1 MYANIIVDISHEQ
14 LDKTFQYL
22 IPSELEDQIQV
33 GMQVN
38 VPFGKGNRMLT
49 GYIVE
54 MTNIPE
60 FDVTK
65 IKPITSAVEG
75 KVKVEG
81 RLIQLASWIRQNYGS
96 TMNQALKT
104 VIPIKESVKQKE
116 KKAVKL
122 VIPIEKAKEYLA
134 EFRRKH
140 NGARVRF
147 MESLIEDEII
157 EYGLVTG
164 KLSIASQTIKS
175 FESMGI
181 IEITIEEYYRNPI
194 KIKPKDEIRNVLN
207 KTQKY
212 ITDSIKKDYD
222 DGIRETYLI
231 HGITGSGKTEVY
243 MELIEHVIKQGK
255 QVIMLIP
262 EISLTYQTVIRFYRR
277 FGDRVSIMNSRLSKG
292 ERYDQF
298 TRALKGDIDIMI
310 GPRSALFTPFENIGL
325 IVIDEEHEGAY
336 KSENAPKYH
345 ARETAIEIARMNQ
358 ASVILG
364 SATPSLEAYNNA
376 LTGKFKLY
384 TLDERAKDS
393 KLPSVYVVDL
403 REELK
408 EGNRSIFSTKLQELM
423 TDRLEKKQQIMLF
436 LNKRGYAGFISCR
449 ACGHVMKCPHCD
461 ISLTSHNN
469 GKLVCHFCGFE
480 QPMVKACPKCGSK
493 YISGF
498 RAGTQQVE
506 ESVMKMYPQAK
517 VLRMDMDTTSKK
529 GGHEKILSAFFNQE
543 ADILIGTQMIVKGHD
558 FPNVT
563 LVGILAADMS
573 LYASDYRAAERTF
586 QLLTQAA
593 GRSGRG
599 AIAGEVII
607 QTYTPEHYS
616 IITAQSQDYKA
627 FYEQE
632 IMYRTL
638 LNYPPVCNML
648 LVKLSSKDEK
658 ALEIA
663 TSTMKIGDNIK
674 PKSGD
679 TMQGGSEGDS
689 ESKTEVGKM
698 ETDKTKVGNAEMHKI
713 EAADN
718 IQVIGPVNATLY
730 KANDIYNKVIYI
742 KAKSYQLLTQYKDAI
757 EEFAK
762 DNVDFRKISVQFD
775 FNPMNM

>member
-104 VIPIKESVKQKE
+104 VIPIKESVKQ
-116 KKAVKL
+116 
-122 VIPIEKAKEYLA
+122 KAKEYLA

-689 ESKTEVGKM
+689 ESKTEVGKT

>member
-1 MYANIIVDISHEQ
+1 
-14 LDKTFQYL
+14 
-22 IPSELEDQIQV
+22 
-33 GMQVN
+33 
-38 VPFGKGNRMLT
+38 
-49 GYIVE
+49 
-54 MTNIPE
+54 
-60 FDVTK
+60 
-65 IKPITSAVEG
+65 
-75 KVKVEG
+75 
-81 RLIQLASWIRQNYGS
+81 
-96 TMNQALKT
+96 
-104 VIPIKESVKQKE
+104 
-116 KKAVKL
+116 
-122 VIPIEKAKEYLA
+122 
-134 EFRRKH
+134 
-140 NGARVRF
+140 
-147 MESLIEDEII
+147 
-157 EYGLVTG
+157 
-164 KLSIASQTIKS
+164 
-175 FESMGI
+175 
-181 IEITIEEYYRNPI
+181 
-194 KIKPKDEIRNVLN
+194 
-207 KTQKY
+207 
-212 ITDSIKKDYD
+212 
-222 DGIRETYLI
+222 
-231 HGITGSGKTEVY
+231 
-243 MELIEHVIKQGK
+243 
-255 QVIMLIP
+255 
-262 EISLTYQTVIRFYRR
+262 
-277 FGDRVSIMNSRLSKG
+277 
-292 ERYDQF
+292 
-298 TRALKGDIDIMI
+298 
-310 GPRSALFTPFENIGL
+310 
-325 IVIDEEHEGAY
+325 
-336 KSENAPKYH
+336 
-345 ARETAIEIARMNQ
+345 
-358 ASVILG
+358 
-364 SATPSLEAYNNA
+364 
-376 LTGKFKLY
+376 
-384 TLDERAKDS
+384 
-393 KLPSVYVVDL
+393 
-403 REELK
+403 
-408 EGNRSIFSTKLQELM
+408 
-423 TDRLEKKQQIMLF
+423 MLF

-506 ESVMKMYPQAK
+506 ESVKKMYPQAK

-689 ESKTEVGKM
+689 ESKTEVGKT